1 MPNDNL
7 TLDEIKKMAADIG
20 LTRLT
25 EEHLQQLMVATRQAR
40 SRRDA
45 LPPAGAIGVS
55 ALAGGAALVGL
66 WILKD
71 L

>member
-1 MPNDNL
+1 MPCNDL
-7 TLDEIKKMAADIG
+7 TLDEVRKMAAEIG

-45 LPPAGAIGVS
+45 LPVAGLVPADEPSHVFRLDPKEGR
-55 ALAGGAALVGL
+55 
-66 WILKD
+66 
-71 L
+71 